1 MGRML
6 YDSTPH
12 ATHGNRANQAGSFFI
27 SMKPPRSFGEQLSL
41 MESRG
46 LTVEDEPSALRR
58 LAESNYYRLRG
69 CWLTFEEDGRF
80 IPGTTFD
87 DIWETYQ
94 FDGDV

>member
-1 MGRML
+1 MEGSRWVECSMTVSRTRPMEMERTGRGL
-6 YDSTPH
+6 
-12 ATHGNRANQAGSFFI
+12 FI
-27 SMKPPRSFGEQLSL
+27 SMKPPRSFREQLSL

-69 CWLTFEEDGRF
+69 YWLTFEEDGRF

-87 DIWETYQ
+87 DI
-94 FDGDV
+94 